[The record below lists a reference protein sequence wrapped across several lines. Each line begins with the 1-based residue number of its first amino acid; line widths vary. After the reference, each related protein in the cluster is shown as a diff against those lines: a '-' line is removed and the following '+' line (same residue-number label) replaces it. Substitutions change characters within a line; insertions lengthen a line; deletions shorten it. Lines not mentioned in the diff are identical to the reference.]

1 MITLDVLSGE
11 KVGLA
16 CNKTIKDITI
26 SKKLVYT
33 NKIILVDIVAGT
45 NDNWSVDILVEGG
58 IVCEE
63 TEVIVWTTVVLDD
76 TEK

>member
-63 TEVIVWTTVVLDD
+63 AEVIAWTTVVLDD

>member
-1 MITLDVLSGE
+1 MIVLDVLSGE

-16 CNKTIKDITI
+16 CDKTIKYITI